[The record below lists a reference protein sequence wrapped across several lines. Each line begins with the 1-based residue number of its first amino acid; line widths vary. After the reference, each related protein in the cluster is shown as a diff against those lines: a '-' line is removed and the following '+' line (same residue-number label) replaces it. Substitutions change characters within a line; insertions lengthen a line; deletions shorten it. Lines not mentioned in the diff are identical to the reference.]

1 MVEASLFS
9 TYPGA
14 QVMNPLAIDRTATA
28 QRIKVLVAHG
38 LPVVSA
44 GLAATLSKE
53 AAFDVLDDDWD
64 REDAGPQLPARCDVI
79 VTDRHRAP
87 DWLERTRGHSRAS
100 PGTLPRILVIDDSD
114 GEAQVR
120 AALNAG
126 VHGYVLTDCGLR
138 ELVDGIGLLGRGGRY
153 LCASVASRMAES
165 LTRASLTR
173 RETDVLAQMVK
184 GHSNKVIARELGI
197 AVGTVKAHS
206 KAVFE
211 KLDVRTRSQA
221 VALANQRG
229 LVPEPV
235 AA

>member
-1 MVEASLFS
+1 MSQPAV
-9 TYPGA
+9 
-14 QVMNPLAIDRTATA
+14 DRHPNSA
-28 QRIKVLVAHG
+28 RIKVLVAHG
-38 LPVVSA
+38 LPVISA
-44 GLAATLSKE
+44 GLAATLAKE
-53 AAFDVLDDDWD
+53 AAFDVLGDGSAQGE
-64 REDAGPQLPARCDVI
+64 REPPLPERCDVI

-87 DWLERTRGHSRAS
+87 DWLERARSQSRMGPA
-100 PGTLPRILVIDDSD
+100 TLPRVLIVDDSD
-114 GEAQVR
+114 GEVQVR

-138 ELVDGIGLLGRGGRY
+138 ELVEGVGLLGRGGRY
-153 LCASVASRMAES
+153 LCASVASRMADS

-211 KLDVRTRSQA
+211 KLGVCTRSQA

-229 LVPEPV
+229 LVPEAV

>member
-1 MVEASLFS
+1 MS
-9 TYPGA
+9 
-14 QVMNPLAIDRTATA
+14 QLAVDRHQNAA
-28 QRIKVLVAHG
+28 RIKVLVAHG
-38 LPVVSA
+38 LPVISA

-53 AAFDVLDDDWD
+53 AAFDVLDD
-64 REDAGPQLPARCDVI
+64 AGGHGGLEPPLPERCDVI

-87 DWLERTRGHSRAS
+87 DWLERARGPARMST
-100 PGTLPRILVIDDSD
+100 GTLPRILIVDDSD

-126 VHGYVLTDCGLR
+126 VHGYLLTDCGLR
-138 ELVDGIGLLGRGGRY
+138 ELVEGVGLLGRGGRY
-153 LCASVASRMAES
+153 LCATVASRMADS

-211 KLDVRTRSQA
+211 KLGVRTRSQA

-229 LVPEPV
+229 LVPEAV

>member
-1 MVEASLFS
+1 
-9 TYPGA
+9 
-14 QVMNPLAIDRTATA
+14 MNPLATQRHAMVP
-28 QRIKVLVAHG
+28 RIKVLVAHG

-44 GLAATLSKE
+44 GLAATLAKE
-53 AAFDVLDDDWD
+53 AIFDVLDDPSPRDD
-64 REDAGPQLPARCDVI
+64 PERPLPERCDVI
-79 VTDRHRAP
+79 VTDRHHAP
-87 DWLERTRGHSRAS
+87 DWLERARGHARAS
-100 PGTLPRILVIDDSD
+100 PSAVPRILVIDDSD

-138 ELVDGIGLLGRGGRY
+138 ELIDGIGLLGRGGRY

-229 LVPEPV
+229 LVPEAVP
-235 AA
+235 A